1 MMLLVKAAAVLGLVG
16 CAHGLSRQA
25 QSTAWA
31 QQACA
36 NIAELA
42 LVVAS
47 EVVGEAQATRLQAST
62 VNVVLPT
69 AGWKLGSGQPASLA
83 AYHGVMRL
91 AMVGALTAT
100 TTSGKPLGYTSGGA
114 LTMQAVSVLAKPFNS
129 ASKAFPLIEPFATQ
143 YTTDALSE
151 QWATVPG
158 LTGLGGGSGTGFEIY
173 CDNTAL
179 GGGMDK
185 LFEAGGGYGG
195 GGSYGAKSA
204 AQVGGGGGAGAEVVN
219 AAGAEL
225 HFGAG
230 CATNTGKCSADPNNV
245 AQSAR
250 AEQYTTVATRASECT
265 GTLFVTGGGGGGG
278 GADSVSSTGTMQFS
292 WGCNFLHAASKSYV
306 PKYPS
311 ITTTACDPGQVLGV
325 AYQMLG
331 NGTLPAPI
339 GCTGFIQC
347 QCIPAQ
353 QYALGQLSN
362 RCKRT
367 SSAAFLTTMCDVKT
381 DSLAIEQSSSLR
393 AHVRGV
399 LAAV

>member
-1 MMLLVKAAAVLGLVG
+1 MRLVIAVAVLGLVG
-16 CAHGLSRQA
+16 CAQGQSRQS

-31 QQACA
+31 RQACA

-42 LVVAS
+42 LDVAS
-47 EVVGEAQATRLQAST
+47 EVVGEKQAARLQAST

-69 AGWKLGSGQPASLA
+69 AGWKLGSGNAASLA
-83 AYHGVMRL
+83 AYHGIMRL
-91 AMVGALTAT
+91 AMVGSLTLASYSGSALT
-100 TTSGKPLGYTSGGA
+100 STSGGA
-114 LTMQAVSVLAKPFNS
+114 LTMQAVSVLAKPSNS
-129 ASKAFPLIEPFATQ
+129 ASRAFPLIEPFAIE
-143 YTTDALSE
+143 YTTDALSK
-151 QWATVPG
+151 QWATVPK

-185 LFEAGGGYGG
+185 LFEAGSGYGG
-195 GGSYGAKSA
+195 GGSYGATSP
-204 AQVGGGGGAGAEVVN
+204 AQVGGGGGAGAEVVDS
-219 AAGAEL
+219 AGSEL

-230 CATNTGKCSADPNNV
+230 CTTNTGKCSADANNV

-250 AEQYTTVATRASECT
+250 ANQYTTVATRASECK

-278 GADSVSSTGTMQFS
+278 GADSASSAGSMQFS

-306 PKYPS
+306 PAYPS
-311 ITTTACDPGQVLGV
+311 NTTTACDPGQVLGV

-331 NGTLPAPI
+331 NGTLPAPK
-339 GCTGFIQC
+339 GCSGFIQC

-362 RCKRT
+362 RCKKT
-367 SSAAFLTTMCDVKT
+367 SSAAFLKTMCDVKT
-381 DSLAIEQSSSLR
+381 EQSPSLR
-393 AHVRGV
+393 AQVSQKLLKV
-399 LAAV
+399 A